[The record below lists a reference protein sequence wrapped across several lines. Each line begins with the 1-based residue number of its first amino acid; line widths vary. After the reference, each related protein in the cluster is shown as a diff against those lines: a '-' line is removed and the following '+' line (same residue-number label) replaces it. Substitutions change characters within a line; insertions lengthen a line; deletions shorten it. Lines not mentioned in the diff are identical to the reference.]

1 MPRQCWY
8 PFRKHRG
15 SKTVYYTS
23 HYSAIRHVKTEMLHH
38 VSFVSWHYFKY
49 WGIQLICLYYKYL
62 FSQSQRAATVR
73 HYDSRYTIISI
84 QEKSDTNAVKRH
96 YNVQLWIVRMVV
108 EQAFG
113 LLKGRFKCLMP
124 TILFRR
130 SHLQVLQIYLQTISI
145 YQ

>member
-8 PFRKHRG
+8 PFSHF
-15 SKTVYYTS
+15 S

-38 VSFVSWHYFKY
+38 VSFVSVALFQILRHTT
-49 WGIQLICLYYKYL
+49 YYKYL

>member
-38 VSFVSWHYFKY
+38 VSFVSVALFQILRHTT
-49 WGIQLICLYYKYL
+49 YKYL